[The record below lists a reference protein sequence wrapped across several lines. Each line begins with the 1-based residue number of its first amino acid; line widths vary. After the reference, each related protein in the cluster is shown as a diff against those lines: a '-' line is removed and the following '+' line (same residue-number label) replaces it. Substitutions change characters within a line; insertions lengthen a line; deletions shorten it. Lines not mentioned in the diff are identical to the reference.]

1 MMTRKDYIKFA
12 DLLRELKE
20 DKQILSNGEIDINY
34 YESQLLN
41 GLISIFKTDNRNFDI
56 TRFKD
61 YINK

>member
-12 DLLRELKE
+12 DLLRELKK